1 MPNRKR
7 PFAHDD
13 IPIEDLKAQAIWR
26 TTPLG
31 RFQTFD
37 PDFIWRYLLEAWP
50 SVQQRPAFKTAKRLD
65 EWSLI
70 ELALAARAANLD
82 EDIEGSL
89 WYLAAQRHSPIP
101 VAALLDLLLGSVPFP
116 LVGRERR
123 AAASYW
129 RKHLMNSNPI
139 DKADDLG
146 RGFSRVAALL
156 NAEATLVDDAQRP
169 VNQRRLMVLCASLL
183 DELGADKDLKP
194 YQALGRPMPIWQP
207 KITPEILGQT
217 LRLEFPHLESAV
229 QAVVDAVMDGGAHE
243 APAVLLVGPPGLGK
257 DSLWRRAC
265 AISGRPA
272 VEFELAGSADSRTL
286 RGTARGWSSRTPSF
300 PAMVARRLGV
310 ANPFILMTELEKAGG
325 TQWNGIVADTLLAW
339 TEAGSRAAWHDEG
352 LGLPIDLS
360 RFTFGFSANQ
370 FDRVPGPLRSRL
382 RIIRLP
388 SISEEHVSHLLQHA
402 VQRRAAALGIRIA
415 DIPEI
420 DRRVIAKLRGHARK
434 GQLNLRMLERLVAT
448 IAPATPIPANTV
460 IN

>member
-13 IPIEDLKAQAIWR
+13 IPLDDLQAQAIWR

-31 RFQTFD
+31 RHQTFD
-37 PDFIWRYLLEAWP
+37 SDFIWRYLLEAWP
-50 SVQQRPAFKTAKRLD
+50 DVRQKPAFKAAKRLE

-82 EDIEGSL
+82 EDIQGSL
-89 WYLAAQRHSPIP
+89 WYLAAQRHSPVP
-101 VAALLDLLLGSVPFP
+101 VSALLNLLLGSVPFP

-129 RKHLMNSNPI
+129 RKHLMNANPI
-139 DKADDLG
+139 DKAADLG
-146 RGFSRVAALL
+146 RGFSRVASLL
-156 NAEATLVDDAQRP
+156 NTETALVADAQRP
-169 VNQRRLMVLCASLL
+169 TDQRRLMVLCASLL
-183 DELGADKDLKP
+183 DELGADKDLIP
-194 YQALGRPMPIWQP
+194 YQALGKPMPLWKP
-207 KITPEILGQT
+207 RITPELLGQT
-217 LRLEFPHLESAV
+217 LRLEFPHLELAV
-229 QAVVDAVMDGGAHE
+229 PAVVDAVMDGGVYE
-243 APAVLLVGPPGLGK
+243 ASAVVLVGPPGLGK
-257 DSLWRRAC
+257 DSLWRRANSL
-265 AISGRPA
+265 SGRPF
-272 VEFELAGSADSRTL
+272 VEFELAGSADARSL
-286 RGTARGWSSRTPSF
+286 RGTSRGWASRTPSF

-310 ANPFILMTELEKAGG
+310 ANPFLLLTELDKAGG
-325 TQWNGIVADTLLAW
+325 NQWNGVVADTLLAW
-339 TEAGSRAAWHDEG
+339 TEAGSRAAWNDEG

-420 DRRVIAKLRGHARK
+420 DRRVVAKLRGHARK

-460 IN
+460 VN

>member
-7 PFAHDD
+7 PFTHDD
-13 IPIEDLKAQAIWR
+13 IPLEDLQAEAIWR

-37 PDFIWRYLLEAWP
+37 QDFVWRYLLEAWP

-82 EDIEGSL
+82 EDIQGSL
-89 WYLAAQRHSPIP
+89 WYLAAQRHSPVP
-101 VAALLDLLLGSVPFP
+101 VAALLDLLLGSVPLP
-116 LVGRERR
+116 LLGRERR

-156 NAEATLVDDAQRP
+156 NAEATLVDDEQRP
-169 VNQRRLMVLCASLL
+169 VSLRRLMMLCPLL
-183 DELGADKDLKP
+183 LNELGADPDLKP
-194 YQALGRPMPIWQP
+194 FRALGEPMPLWQP
-207 KITPEILGQT
+207 RITPELLGQT
-217 LRLEFPHLESAV
+217 LRLDFPHLESAV
-229 QAVVDAVMDGGAHE
+229 PAVVDAVMDGGVHE

-257 DSLWRRAC
+257 DSLWRRANSL
-265 AISGRPA
+265 SGRPF
-272 VEFELAGSADSRTL
+272 VEFELAGSADARSL
-286 RGTARGWSSRTPSF
+286 RGTSRGWASRTPSF

-310 ANPFILMTELEKAGG
+310 ANPFLLLTELDKAGG
-325 TQWNGIVADTLLAW
+325 NQWNGVVADTLLAW
-339 TEAGSRAAWHDEG
+339 TEGGSRANWHDEG
-352 LGLPIDLS
+352 LGLPINLS
-360 RFTFGFSANQ
+360 RFTLGFSANR

-388 SISEEHVSHLLQHA
+388 QIGEEHISDLLQQA
-402 VQRRAAALGIRIA
+402 VQRRAAALGIRA
-415 DIPEI
+415 TEIPEI
-420 DRRVIAKLRGHARK
+420 DRRVVAKLRGHARK

-448 IAPATPIPANTV
+448 IAPASPIAANTI